1 MRPFGRAVED
11 LEFDFASDDRP
22 ALVTAVL
29 SACAEP
35 HAADD
40 WWHRTVSE
48 RTLALLTLLRESEGG
63 EFVALTL
70 RCEAAGCGERFEIE
84 LPHAAV
90 AMPAPPPAPIEVA
103 RDDGGSL
110 TLRRPTG
117 DDLRAWRAL
126 RPATREQALAVM
138 LDRLRVAG
146 QPRPGDAD
154 RAAAALA
161 EADQLVAFTVRCACP
176 ACGHDAERDVD
187 LEGLVLFRLAARQRQ
202 LLRDVHALASH
213 YGWTE
218 GEVLAVPPAR
228 RARYLELIEAAG

>member
-1 MRPFGRAVED
+1 VRPFGRAVED
-11 LEFDFASDDRP
+11 LEIDFASGDRP
-22 ALVTAVL
+22 ALVTAVI

-35 HAADD
+35 PAADY
-40 WWHRTVSE
+40 WWQRPVSE
-48 RTLALLTLLRESEGG
+48 RTLALITLLRESNGG
-63 EFVALTL
+63 ESVALIL
-70 RCEAAGCGERFEIE
+70 RCEAAECGERLEIE
-84 LPHAAV
+84 LPHAAF
-90 AMPAPPPAPIEVA
+90 ATPAPVPAHVDVA
-103 RDDGGSL
+103 RDDGGML

-126 RPATREQALAVM
+126 RPATREQALAAM

-154 RAAAALA
+154 RAAAALS
-161 EADQLVAFTVRCACP
+161 EADPLVAFTVRCACP
-176 ACGHDAERDVD
+176 ACGHEAERDVD

-218 GEVLAVPPAR
+218 SEILAVPPAR